1 MMNTILETTAP
12 RRLRT
17 PAGVTIHHERF
28 GTGPPLLLVHG
39 SFADHRTNWQ
49 FVAPSLAEAFTV
61 HALARRGRG
70 ETDATEGHSVE
81 DEAADVA
88 ALIEAIGEPVNLLGH
103 SYGALIALV
112 AASLAPERIAKL
124 VLYEP
129 PLPGIITAACL
140 AALEDRVAANDWE
153 GFTATFFRQVVSVSE
168 EELAEFRASPL
179 WPHFVKDAPATRH
192 EIHALPAYDFDPA
205 RFTGLSMP
213 VMLQIGT
220 ESRRENWATDALAAN
235 LPDATIAELPGQEH
249 DAVFTAPDL
258 YAGQVID
265 FLRG

>member
-1 MMNTILETTAP
+1 MMHTTQETSAP

-17 PAGVTIHHERF
+17 PAGVTIFHERH

-39 SFADHRTNWQ
+39 SFCDHRSNWQ

-70 ETDATEGHSVE
+70 ETDSTEGHSVE

-88 ALIEAIGEPVNLLGH
+88 ALIEAIGEPVHMLGH
-103 SYGALIALV
+103 SYGALIAL
-112 AASLAPERIAKL
+112 AAAPLAPQRIAKL

-129 PLPGIITAACL
+129 PLPAIITPACI
-140 AALEDRVAANDWE
+140 AALEDRAASGDWE
-153 GFTATFFRQVVSVSE
+153 GFTATFFRLVVSVSE
-168 EELAEFRASPL
+168 KELAELRESPI
-179 WPHFVKDAPATRH
+179 WAHFVKDAPATRH
-192 EIHALPAYDFDPA
+192 EIQALPAYDFDPA
-205 RFTGLSMP
+205 NFTGLSMP

-220 ESRRENWATDALAAN
+220 ESPRENWATDALATA
-235 LPDATIAELPGQEH
+235 LPNATIAELPEQGH

-258 YAGQVID
+258 YARQVID
-265 FLRG
+265 FLRA